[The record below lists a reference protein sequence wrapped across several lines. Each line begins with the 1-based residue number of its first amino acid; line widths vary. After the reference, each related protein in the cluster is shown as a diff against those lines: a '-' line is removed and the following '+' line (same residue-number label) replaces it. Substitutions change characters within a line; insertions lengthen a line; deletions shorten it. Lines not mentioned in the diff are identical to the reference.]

1 MFAASELVV
10 VVAAGCCEATAMS
23 EASEEVAG
31 VAAGC
36 CVDTAASMASEDG
49 VVVDVADGSFVAAV
63 GCSMIAVSGEERMVK
78 SLRQIWSIRPYCWL
92 QKYLQ
97 PASGFILPSCHFN
110 LQTYHLTKAA
120 ASYTIKQWLCSYSSI

>member
-10 VVAAGCCEATAMS
+10 VVAAGCCEATAVS

-63 GCSMIAVSGEERMVK
+63 GCR
-78 SLRQIWSIRPYCWL
+78 
-92 QKYLQ
+92 
-97 PASGFILPSCHFN
+97 
-110 LQTYHLTKAA
+110 
-120 ASYTIKQWLCSYSSI
+120 